1 MIRHSDATDTILSPR
16 EQFIGRRT
24 DYNVDLPIS
33 FGDYVETDARVIN
46 NSLQERTESC
56 IALLPT
62 GNQNGSVKF
71 FSIKSERIITH
82 ERWRVMK
89 ISDEVIQ
96 RMNLIALRHKKIID
110 DTIRVERGLKRIIV
124 EEEPEEVNVPAQ
136 PRERQLD
143 IHDHQQ
149 LLQLDLEENVVN
161 PFVEGE

>member
-1 MIRHSDATDTILSPR
+1 
-16 EQFIGRRT
+16 
-24 DYNVDLPIS
+24 
-33 FGDYVETDARVIN
+33 
-46 NSLQERTESC
+46 
-56 IALLPT
+56 
-62 GNQNGSVKF
+62 
-71 FSIKSERIITH
+71 
-82 ERWRVMK
+82 MK
-89 ISDEVIQ
+89 ISDEVMQ

-161 PFVEGE
+161 PLVEGE